1 MGDER
6 RSMNTMNKI
15 SKKLITFLLGF
26 AVVISIFSV
35 GSVSVWAKGQAD
47 IPKTKELVAY
57 PERSYVFLGSSTN
70 RPSKIRSSNESV
82 VRIKR
87 QKGKG
92 YPYEGKWLLYLQAR
106 KAGTSTVTT
115 VVDGKTYKT
124 KVTVKK
130 YENPIK
136 SVRIGNTSISGSKF
150 NRSSRISIP
159 YSKFANKKVKTKIT
173 LKKGW
178 KLEEINCENHRF
190 KTEPGF
196 SYYEPVGE
204 DGSEGRG
211 FGNGEKIR
219 INQGKGSEIG
229 ILAINEKTNKQIYTW
244 ITLK

>member
-1 MGDER
+1 M
-6 RSMNTMNKI
+6 SPL
-15 SKKLITFLLGF
+15 S
-26 AVVISIFSV
+26 
-35 GSVSVWAKGQAD
+35 
-47 IPKTKELVAY
+47 EL
-57 PERSYVFLGSSTN
+57 
-70 RPSKIRSSNESV
+70 
-82 VRIKR
+82 
-87 QKGKG
+87 KGKREKAIRMKESS
-92 YPYEGKWLLYLQAR
+92 YFIYRQEKQVHQLLQQQQME
-106 KAGTSTVTT
+106 
-115 VVDGKTYKT
+115 KTYKT